1 VRQFFKRLFLEQ
13 TTVVNYFLLN
23 NALCTLMSEEQNF
36 IHSEEMAITVPG
48 KQKCPKYGQLC
59 MYAVTVIH
67 QHIVNFL
74 SQSAG
79 AVGPPEV
86 GGG

>member
-1 VRQFFKRLFLEQ
+1 
-13 TTVVNYFLLN
+13 
-23 NALCTLMSEEQNF
+23 MSEEQNF

-74 SQSAG
+74 SQ
-79 AVGPPEV
+79 
-86 GGG
+86 